1 MEAVP
6 GKENDGGGI
15 MEFIQ
20 FAAKFLFWL
29 FLAIVFGSL
38 CWVGLF
44 TIGALIRG
52 MHKAPKFQDREHNDH
67 A

>member
-1 MEAVP
+1 
-6 GKENDGGGI
+6 

-29 FLAIVFGSL
+29 FLAIVFGGL

-44 TIGALIRG
+44 TIGSLIRG
-52 MHKAPKFQDREHNDH
+52 MRKAPKFQDREHNDH